1 MGKNPVSLIVRGR
14 LYEGGGFNRVLSNE
28 VRLRGLRDSKILQL
42 VNLFLSCYTVDTLYI
57 HP

>member
-1 MGKNPVSLIVRGR
+1 MGKNPVSLIVREW

-28 VRLRGLRDSKILQL
+28 VRLRGLRDRKILQL